1 MVGEMKP
8 LESER
13 LASFAGNLQND
24 FSAHIG
30 RGEAEA
36 AELDRMRDA
45 LRDALD
51 LEIYARE
58 GIEWYRSAYVEAF
71 LFMYDTSFYDREEGR
86 YRIDEILDD
95 GEREFGGYDIILLW
109 QSYPRLGIDGRNQID
124 YYRDMP
130 GGLPGLRAVVDRAHA
145 RGVRVFVNYNP
156 WDIGTRRE
164 PGTPPYTDL
173 RGYRGRFPD
182 TGAPAVADAEALG
195 AVIKEIGA
203 DGVFLDTMASDD
215 PGFLAPIERSNANI
229 VFNPEAVPP
238 TEALSSIA
246 GSWLQRNTVVPP
258 DLLTIRWVEPRFSFR
273 AIDRNADEHSDII
286 QKAFFHGCGQV
297 VWENIFGWWNPWLG
311 EDRALLRRCV
321 RLLRQFSDAFQDRDW
336 QPYVATEVDGVYAHL
351 WHSGDQ
357 VLHTLINETGGLVDG
372 PLLRAPAPDGRP
384 MRHYDLWNGTEIEP
398 DPLGDAHLLSLS
410 MASGAAGCI
419 VSAPGGADVDLRAA
433 LAEPEIDS
441 APGIDRRRITVADL
455 SLRPVAPSPPVAA
468 GEEPEEMCRVPAGPF
483 SFGVRHNNR
492 TAIEGACYDK
502 IDHLWDKYHPLRFVE
517 LGEYWIDRTEVTN
530 ASYRAFLEQARYR
543 PRDLTNFLRHWH
555 KPAGSEQ
562 EPWTW
567 SPPAGKERHPVIWVD
582 LDDARAYAGWAGKSL
597 PREEEWQKAAGF
609 AVWPWG
615 DGFDPSLCN
624 SGSRDTTPVDQFP
637 GSASHVGC
645 LDMAGN
651 VWEWTE
657 SERDDGH
664 TRYAI
669 IRGGSYLKVEDSI
682 WYNASGAQ
690 PNDCHEK
697 ILLMYPGLDRCGTV
711 GFRCVKDAAPSE

>member
-1 MVGEMKP
+1 MKP
-8 LESER
+8 TESER
-13 LASFAGNLQND
+13 LASFSGNLKND
-24 FSAHIG
+24 FSTHIG

-45 LRDALD
+45 LRGSLD
-51 LEIYARE
+51 LEIFSRQ

-71 LFMYDTSFYDREEGR
+71 LFMYDLSFYDREAGR
-86 YRIDEILDD
+86 YRIDEVLDD

-109 QSYPRLGIDGRNQID
+109 QSYPRLGIDDRNQID

-130 GGLPGLRAVVDRAHA
+130 GGLEGLREVVDRAHA

-164 PGTPPYTDL
+164 PGAPPYTDN
-173 RGYRGRFPD
+173 RGYRSRFPD

-215 PGFLAPIERSNANI
+215 PGFLAPMERANANI

-273 AIDRNADEHSDII
+273 AIDRNAHEHSDII

-297 VWENIFGWWNPWLG
+297 VWENIFGWWNPWP
-311 EDRALLRRCV
+311 EADRALLRRCV
-321 RLLRQFSDAFQDRDW
+321 RLLRRFNKAFQDRDW
-336 QPYVATEVDGVYAHL
+336 QPYVATEVEGVYAHR
-351 WHSGDQ
+351 WHSGDM
-357 VLHTLINETGGLVDG
+357 VVHTLINESGSEIDG
-372 PLLRAPAPDGRP
+372 PVLLAPSATRDGRL
-384 MRHYDLWNGTEIEP
+384 MRHYDLWKGAELEP
-398 DPLGDAHLLSLS
+398 SAQGDAHLLTVS
-410 MASGAAGCI
+410 MDSGAAGCI
-419 VSAPGGADVDLRAA
+419 VSAPEDVEVDLRFA
-433 LAEPEIDS
+433 LDDPETNRS
-441 APGIDRRRITVADL
+441 GGIDRRRVGLDDL
-455 SLRPVAPSPPVAA
+455 TLRPVEPYSPAAA
-468 GEEPEEMCRVPAGPF
+468 GEEPPDMCFVPAGPF
-483 SFGVRHNNR
+483 MFGVRHNNR
-492 TAIEGACYDK
+492 TAMEGACYGKMDE
-502 IDHLWDKYHPLRFVE
+502 LWDKYHPRYFVD
-517 LGEYWIDRTEVTN
+517 LPDYWIDRTEVTN
-530 ASYRAFLEQARYR
+530 ASYSTFLEQTRYL
-543 PRDLTNFLRHWH
+543 PRDLTNFLRHWN
-555 KPAGSEQ
+555 KPPGSDD

-567 SPPAGKERHPVIWVD
+567 SPPDGKESHPVIWVD
-582 LDDARAYAGWAGKSL
+582 LDDARAYANWAGKRL
-597 PREEEWQKAAGF
+597 PLEEEWQKAAGF

-624 SGSRDTTPVDQFP
+624 SGSDDTTPVDQFP
-637 GSASHVGC
+637 GGASYVGC
-645 LDMAGN
+645 QDMAGN

-669 IRGGSYLKVEDSI
+669 IRGGSYLKVKGSI

-711 GFRCVKDAAPSE
+711 GFRCVKDVAPVG

>member
-1 MVGEMKP
+1 MAVGLNGLRMVGEMKP

-51 LEIYARE
+51 LGIYARE

-86 YRIDEILDD
+86 YCIDEILDD

-109 QSYPRLGIDGRNQID
+109 QSYPRLGIDSRNQID

-130 GGLPGLRAVVDRAHA
+130 GGLSGLRAVVDRAHA
-145 RGVRVFVNYNP
+145 RGVRVFINYNP

-164 PGTPPYTDL
+164 LGAPSYTDK
-173 RGYRGRFPD
+173 RGYRGRFHD
-182 TGAPAVADAEALG
+182 TNAPAVADAEALG
-195 AVIKEIGA
+195 EAIGA

-215 PGFLAPIERSNANI
+215 QGFRAPMERANPNV

-238 TEALSSIA
+238 LDALSSIA
-246 GSWLQRNTVVPP
+246 GSWLQRKTAVPP

-273 AIDRNADEHSDII
+273 AIDRNAHEHSDII

-372 PLLRAPAPDGRP
+372 PLLRAPAAAPDGRP

-419 VSAPGGADVDLRAA
+419 VSTPEGIDIDLRSG
-433 LAEPEIDS
+433 LEEPKKEGPD
-441 APGIDRRRITVADL
+441 GIDRRRVGLADL
-455 SLRPVAPSPPVAA
+455 TLRPVGPSRPVAA
-468 GEEPEEMCRVPAGPF
+468 GEEPEEMCQVPAGPF
-483 SFGVRHNNR
+483 IFGVRHNNR
-492 TAIEGACYDK
+492 TAMEGACYGKMDQ
-502 IDHLWDKYHPLRFVE
+502 LWDKYHPRDFIDLQ
-517 LGEYWIDRTEVTN
+517 EYWIDRTEVTN
-530 ASYRAFLEQARYR
+530 ASYHAFLEQTHYL

-555 KPAGSEQ
+555 KPAGSER

-582 LDDARAYAGWAGKSL
+582 LDDARAYAGWAGKRL
-597 PREEEWQKAAGF
+597 PREEEWQKGR
-609 AVWPWG
+609 
-615 DGFDPSLCN
+615 
-624 SGSRDTTPVDQFP
+624 RDLPCGPGVTALTP
-637 GSASHVGC
+637 
-645 LDMAGN
+645 
-651 VWEWTE
+651 
-657 SERDDGH
+657 
-664 TRYAI
+664 RYAI
-669 IRGGSYLKVEDSI
+669 AAAATRRRSTSSPAAPATSGVSI
-682 WYNASGAQ
+682 WPATSGSGRKANAT
-690 PNDCHEK
+690 
-697 ILLMYPGLDRCGTV
+697 TV
-711 GFRCVKDAAPSE
+711 THATPSFAAAAT

>member
-1 MVGEMKP
+1 MKP

-13 LASFAGNLQND
+13 LTSFAGNLKND
-24 FSAHIG
+24 FSAQIG
-30 RGEAEA
+30 RGPEETAG
-36 AELDRMRDA
+36 LDRMRNA
-45 LRDALD
+45 LRDSLN
-51 LEIYARE
+51 LEIHSRE
-58 GIEWYRSAYVEAF
+58 GIEWYRSAYTEAF
-71 LFMYDTSFYDREEGR
+71 LFMYDMSFYDRESGR
-86 YRIDEILDD
+86 YRIDEVLDD

-109 QSYPRLGIDGRNQID
+109 QSYPRLGIDDRNQID

-130 GGLPGLRAVVDRAHA
+130 GGLEGLREVVDRAHA

-164 PGTPPYTDL
+164 PGAPPYTDA

-182 TGAPAVADAEALG
+182 TNAPAVADAEALG

-215 PGFLAPIERSNANI
+215 PGFLAPMERANANI
-229 VFNPEAVPP
+229 VFNPESVPP

-258 DLLTIRWVEPRFSFR
+258 DLLTIRWLEPRFSFR

-297 VWENIFGWWNPWLG
+297 VWENIFGWWNPWNE

-321 RLLRQFSDAFQDRDW
+321 RLLRRFSSAFQDRDW

-351 WHSGDQ
+351 WHSGDTI
-357 VLHTLINETGGLVDG
+357 LHTLINDTGGPVDG
-372 PLLRAPAPDGRP
+372 PLLRAPAAAPDGRP

-398 DPLGDAHLLSLS
+398 DPLNDAHLLSLS

-419 VSAPGGADVDLRAA
+419 VSAPEGIDVDLRSG
-433 LAEPEIDS
+433 LEVLEKEGPD
-441 APGIDRRRITVADL
+441 GIDRRRVGLADL
-455 SLRPVAPSPPVAA
+455 TLRPVGQSRPVAA
-468 GEEPEEMCRVPAGPF
+468 GEEPEGMCQVPAGPF
-483 SFGVRHNNR
+483 IFGVRHNNR
-492 TAIEGACYDK
+492 TAMEGACYGKMDQ
-502 IDHLWDKYHPLRFVE
+502 LWDKYHPREFIDLQ
-517 LGEYWIDRTEVTN
+517 EYWIDRTEVTN
-530 ASYRAFLEQARYR
+530 ASYYAFLEQTRYL

-567 SPPAGKERHPVIWVD
+567 KPPAGKERHPVIWVD
-582 LDDARAYAGWAGKSL
+582 LDDARAYANWAGKRL
-597 PREEEWQKAAGF
+597 PLEEEWQKAAGF

-624 SGSRDTTPVDQFP
+624 SGSYDTTPVDQFP
-637 GSASHVGC
+637 GSARHVGC

-669 IRGGSYLKVEDSI
+669 IRGGSYLKVEGSI

-711 GFRCVKDAAPSE
+711 GFRCVKDVAPSE

>member
-1 MVGEMKP
+1 MKP
-8 LESER
+8 LETER
-13 LASFAGNLQND
+13 LASFAANLQNN

-30 RGEAEA
+30 RDEEEA
-36 AELDRMRDA
+36 AELDRMRNA
-45 LRDALD
+45 LRDSLD
-51 LEIYARE
+51 LGIFSRE

-71 LFMYDTSFYDREEGR
+71 LFMYDTSFYDREAGR

-109 QSYPRLGIDGRNQID
+109 QSYPRLGIDNRNQID

-130 GGLPGLRAVVDRAHA
+130 GGLQGLRAVVDRAHA

-164 PGTPPYTDL
+164 PGAPPYIDK

-182 TGAPAVADAEALG
+182 TNAPAVADAEALG

-215 PGFLAPIERSNANI
+215 PGFLAPMERANADI

-297 VWENIFGWWNPWLG
+297 VWENIFGWWNPWPE

-321 RLLRQFSDAFQDRDW
+321 RLLRRFSGAFQDRDW
-336 QPYVATEVDGVYAHL
+336 QPYVATEVDGVYAHR
-351 WHSGDQ
+351 WHSSDTI
-357 VLHTLINETGGLVDG
+357 LHTLINETGGPVDG
-372 PLLRAPAPDGRP
+372 PVLRAPAAAGDGRP
-384 MRHYDLWNGTEIEP
+384 LRHYDLWKDAQIEP
-398 DPLGDAHLLSLS
+398 ALQGDVHLLSVSLD
-410 MASGAAGCI
+410 SGGAGCI
-419 VSAPGGADVDLRAA
+419 VSAPEGVEIDLQSG
-433 LAEPEIDS
+433 LAEREVEKKCR
-441 APGIDRRRITVADL
+441 IDRRRVSLADL
-455 SLRPVAPSPPVAA
+455 TLRPVEPSLLVAV
-468 GEEPEEMCRVPAGPF
+468 GEEPVEMCQVPAGPF
-483 SFGVRHNNR
+483 IFGVRHNNR
-492 TAIEGACYDK
+492 TAMEGACYGKMDQ
-502 IDHLWDKYHPLRFVE
+502 LWDKYHPRHFVDLPE
-517 LGEYWIDRTEVTN
+517 FWIDRTEVTN
-530 ASYRAFLEQARYR
+530 ASYYAFLEQARYL
-543 PRDLTNFLRHWH
+543 PSDLTNFLRHWH
-555 KPAGSEQ
+555 KPAESER

-567 SPPAGKERHPVIWVD
+567 CPPAGKELHPVIWVD
-582 LDDARAYAGWAGKSL
+582 LDDARAYANWAGKRL
-597 PREEEWQKAAGF
+597 PLEEEWQKAAGF
-609 AVWPWG
+609 SVWPWG

-624 SGSRDTTPVDQFP
+624 SGSDDTTPVDQFP

-669 IRGGSYLKVEDSI
+669 IRGGSYLKVEGSI

-711 GFRCVKDAAPSE
+711 GFRCVKDVAPST

>member
-1 MVGEMKP
+1 MKP
-8 LESER
+8 TKSER
-13 LASFAGNLQND
+13 LASFSGNVKND
-24 FSAHIG
+24 FSAHVG

-36 AELDRMRDA
+36 GELDR
-45 LRDALD
+45 LRDTLRGSLD
-51 LEIYARE
+51 LEIFSSQ

-71 LFMYDTSFYDREEGR
+71 LFMYDLSFYDRETGR
-86 YRIDEILDD
+86 YRIDEVLDD

-109 QSYPRLGIDGRNQID
+109 QSYPRLGIDDRNQID

-130 GGLPGLRAVVDRAHA
+130 GGLVGLREVVDRAHA

-164 PGTPPYTDL
+164 PGAPPYTDN
-173 RGYRGRFPD
+173 RGYRSRFPD

-215 PGFLAPIERSNANI
+215 PGFLAPMERANANI

-238 TEALSSIA
+238 TEALTSIA

-273 AIDRNADEHSDII
+273 AIDRNAHEHSDII

-297 VWENIFGWWNPWLG
+297 VWENIFGWWNPWP
-311 EDRALLRRCV
+311 EADRRLLRRCV
-321 RLLRQFSDAFQDRDW
+321 RLLRRFNKAFQDRDW
-336 QPYVATEVDGVYAHL
+336 QPYVATEVEGVYAHR
-351 WHSGDQ
+351 WHSGDM
-357 VLHTLINETGGLVDG
+357 VVHTLINESGSAVDG
-372 PLLRAPAPDGRP
+372 PVLLAPAATRDGRA
-384 MRHYDLWNGTEIEP
+384 MRHYDLWKGAELKP
-398 DPLGDAHLLSLS
+398 AAQGDAHLLTVSTDR
-410 MASGAAGCI
+410 GAAGCI
-419 VSAPGGADVDLRAA
+419 VSAPEDVEVDLRIA
-433 LAEPEIDS
+433 LDDPETNRS
-441 APGIDRRRITVADL
+441 GGIDRRRVGLDDL
-455 SLRPVAPSPPVAA
+455 TLRPVDPSAPAA
-468 GEEPEEMCRVPAGPF
+468 PGEEPPDMCFVPAGPF
-483 SFGVRHNNR
+483 IFGVRHNNR
-492 TAIEGACYDK
+492 TAMEGACYGKMDQ
-502 IDHLWDKYHPLRFVE
+502 LWDKYHSRDFIDLPD
-517 LGEYWIDRTEVTN
+517 YWIDRTEVTN
-530 ASYRAFLEQARYR
+530 ASYRAFLEQTRYL
-543 PRDLTNFLRHWH
+543 PRDLTNFLRHWN
-555 KPAGSEQ
+555 KPSGSDH

-567 SPPAGKERHPVIWVD
+567 SPPVGKESHPVIWVD
-582 LDDARAYAGWAGKSL
+582 LDDARAYARWAGKRL
-597 PREEEWQKAAGF
+597 PIEVEWQKTAGF
-609 AVWPWG
+609 SVWPWG

-624 SGSRDTTPVDQFP
+624 SGSDDTTPVDQFP
-637 GSASHVGC
+637 GGASYVGC

-669 IRGGSYLKVEDSI
+669 IRGGSYLKVEGSI

-711 GFRCVKDAAPSE
+711 GFRCVKDVAPVG

>member
-1 MVGEMKP
+1 MKP
-8 LESER
+8 PDSER
-13 LASFAGNLQND
+13 LASFAANLKND

-30 RGEAEA
+30 RNIEGAG
-36 AELDRMRDA
+36 ELDGMRDR
-45 LRDALD
+45 LRDALN
-51 LEIYARE
+51 LEIHSRA
-58 GIEWYRSAYVEAF
+58 GIEWYRSAYIEAF
-71 LFMYDTSFYDREEGR
+71 LFMYDLSFYDRETGR
-86 YRIDEILDD
+86 YRIDEVLDD

-109 QSYPRLGIDGRNQID
+109 QSYPRLGIDNRNQID

-130 GGLPGLRAVVDRAHA
+130 GGLEGLREVVDRAHA

-164 PGTPPYTDL
+164 PGAPPYTDA

-182 TGAPAVADAEALG
+182 TNAPAVADAEALG

-215 PGFLAPIERSNANI
+215 PGFLAPMERANANI
-229 VFNPEAVPP
+229 VFNPESVPP

-258 DLLTIRWVEPRFSFR
+258 DLLTIRWLEPRFSFR

-297 VWENIFGWWNPWLG
+297 VWENIFGWWNPWKE

-321 RLLRQFSDAFQDRDW
+321 RLLRRFSSAFQDRDW

-351 WHSGDQ
+351 WHRGDTI
-357 VLHTLINETGGLVDG
+357 LHTLINETGAPVDG
-372 PLLRAPAPDGRP
+372 PLLRAPAAAPDGRP

-398 DPLGDAHLLSLS
+398 DPLSDAHLLSLS

-419 VSAPGGADVDLRAA
+419 VSAPEGIDIDLRSG
-433 LAEPEIDS
+433 LEELEKEGS
-441 APGIDRRRITVADL
+441 EGIDRRRVGLADL
-455 SLRPVAPSPPVAA
+455 TLLPVGPTSPVET
-468 GEEPEEMCRVPAGPF
+468 GEEPEEMCQVPAGPF
-483 SFGVRHNNR
+483 IFGVRHNNR
-492 TAIEGACYDK
+492 TAMEGACYGKMDQ
-502 IDHLWDKYHPLRFVE
+502 LWDKYHPREFIDLQ
-517 LGEYWIDRTEVTN
+517 EYWIDRTEVTN
-530 ASYRAFLEQARYR
+530 ASYHAFLEQTRYL
-543 PRDLTNFLRHWH
+543 PGDLTNFLRHWH
-555 KPAGSEQ
+555 RPAGSEQ

-582 LDDARAYAGWAGKSL
+582 LDDARAYANWAGKRL
-597 PREEEWQKAAGF
+597 PVEEEWQKAAGF

-615 DGFDPSLCN
+615 DGFDPALCN
-624 SGSRDTTPVDQFP
+624 SGSDDTTPVDQFP

-669 IRGGSYLKVEDSI
+669 IRGGSYLKVEGSI
-682 WYNASGAQ
+682 WYNSSGAQ

-711 GFRCVKDAAPSE
+711 GFRCVKDAAPSAS

>member
-1 MVGEMKP
+1 MKP

-13 LASFAGNLQND
+13 LTSFAGNLKND
-24 FSAHIG
+24 FSAQIG
-30 RGEAEA
+30 RGPEETAG
-36 AELDRMRDA
+36 LDRMRNA
-45 LRDALD
+45 LRDSLN
-51 LEIYARE
+51 LEIHSRE
-58 GIEWYRSAYVEAF
+58 GIEWYRSAYTEAF
-71 LFMYDTSFYDREEGR
+71 LFMYDMSFYDRESGR
-86 YRIDEILDD
+86 YRIDEVLDD

-109 QSYPRLGIDGRNQID
+109 QSYPRLGIDDRNQID

-130 GGLPGLRAVVDRAHA
+130 GGLEGLREVVDRAHA

-164 PGTPPYTDL
+164 PGAPPYTDA

-182 TGAPAVADAEALG
+182 TNAPAVADAEALG

-215 PGFLAPIERSNANI
+215 PGFLAPMERANANI
-229 VFNPEAVPP
+229 VFNPESVPP

-258 DLLTIRWVEPRFSFR
+258 DLLTIRWLEPRFSFR
-273 AIDRNADEHSDII
+273 AIDRNADEHGDII

-297 VWENIFGWWNPWLG
+297 VWENIFGWWNPWNE

-321 RLLRQFSDAFQDRDW
+321 RLLRRFSSAFQDRDW

-351 WHSGDQ
+351 WHSGDTI
-357 VLHTLINETGGLVDG
+357 LHTLINDTGGPVDG
-372 PLLRAPAPDGRP
+372 PLLRAPAAAPDGRP

-398 DPLGDAHLLSLS
+398 DPLNDAHLLSLS

-419 VSAPGGADVDLRAA
+419 VSAPEGIDVDLRSG
-433 LAEPEIDS
+433 LEVLEKEGPD
-441 APGIDRRRITVADL
+441 GIDRRRVGLADL
-455 SLRPVAPSPPVAA
+455 TLRPVGQSRPVAA
-468 GEEPEEMCRVPAGPF
+468 GEEPEGMCQVPAGPF
-483 SFGVRHNNR
+483 IFGVRHNNR
-492 TAIEGACYDK
+492 TAMEGACYGKMDQ
-502 IDHLWDKYHPLRFVE
+502 LWDKYHPREFIDLQ
-517 LGEYWIDRTEVTN
+517 EYWIDRTEVTN
-530 ASYRAFLEQARYR
+530 ASYHAFLEQNRYL

-555 KPAGSEQ
+555 KPAGSDQ

-582 LDDARAYAGWAGKSL
+582 LDDARAYANWAGKRL
-597 PREEEWQKAAGF
+597 PLEEEWQKAAGF

-624 SGSRDTTPVDQFP
+624 SGSYDTTPVDQFP

-669 IRGGSYLKVEDSI
+669 IRGGSYLKVEGSI

-711 GFRCVKDAAPSE
+711 GFRCVKDVAPSE